1 MYSLRKTPRNV
12 SIIGANN
19 VETADAFGG
28 AAQHTD
34 RSVSTNESCS
44 YQLSITCKDETS
56 PRVRIRY
63 ILQLVWGVALF
74 DVFPKVAIG
83 LAFQF
88 AELFAFVVV
97 VYQVDQ
103 NNSVFSDLTRE
114 RSDGGEID

>member
-1 MYSLRKTPRNV
+1 M
-12 SIIGANN
+12 
-19 VETADAFGG
+19 
-28 AAQHTD
+28 
-34 RSVSTNESCS
+34 
-44 YQLSITCKDETS
+44 
-56 PRVRIRY
+56 
-63 ILQLVWGVALF
+63 
-74 DVFPKVAIG
+74 FPKVAIG